1 MATLAQRGSGT
12 PVTTNT
18 TWATPA
24 NAVDGAAGSNPATY
38 AVWTNATSG
47 GVATIEI
54 TGYNFAAIGASD
66 TLNSVTV
73 SVRNL
78 CSSTGRFSK
87 VEYQAWSG
95 GVALGTIRTGTLAT
109 SAHNDSGTFPCTVA
123 QLQAADFKVRITITR
138 AAVTQSATFSI
149 DYADVTADYTAP
161 PPAITQ
167 AAYGFFL
174 DTANGERSSPAL
186 GRPFTQST
194 PITRTVAAD
203 LNFYLRVR
211 MQSTSA
217 DNVPATDD
225 FTLQYEKNASGT
237 WVNATTGGDIVGYLS
252 ANLVEGTTVTTERL
266 QNSTA
271 DGHDTPGQAWQ
282 VNFGGTFRD
291 YGQAFIGDGNT
302 LTGVSLPMRNQSGA
316 TGTAT
321 FGIYS
326 HNGTYG
332 ALNSTPGTL
341 LASATLDVTTIPTG
355 AVTYLM
361 HIPFTGGNQIVLGAG
376 TPYFLTCNFTGS
388 PEISWIA
395 TNGPEAVH
403 PGIAIQKYP
412 PVTGSWS
419 AFGQGA
425 YDMIFTIFT
434 NTNPGSGSFVPGKV
448 AEDGV
453 VDDMGWT
460 GGNRTELLYSLRLV
474 YSLLTADSTYR
485 FRVLKN
491 GATTD
496 MTYTVT
502 PTLNAVKPKVGTATT
517 TWAYTALTTWLSPV
531 ATMARGV
538 QPPAF
543 STAGLVSWFDGDATG
558 SIIQTG
564 ATAPKIYG
572 MRDRAGINDQGQS
585 TTNNQPLRQPDL
597 IKAGRSSFYNPAD
610 AIARYV
616 NGPTLDSIPA
626 PMNVNQWPFT
636 VIVVLKHDGMAQERS
651 IWSVDQTGGLYWTM
665 LADHRMRLDRQSNGS
680 FLYSS
685 ALPANTPL
693 ILAATL
699 SSGSEARFYVNG
711 VLDASAT
718 VSYPFNAANIARL
731 RFGRGVVSYGDNNG
745 VAWGEALKWDRVLSD
760 AERQAVESYLA
771 DKWTVLP
778 PAPKLWLDA
787 ADASTVA
794 LSGSTVTQW
803 SDKSGGARH
812 YTGGNAQY
820 TGSIAGQ
827 TTVVVSGPAGAM
839 TGPVITTA
847 VDNFA
852 IFIVCRRTG
861 GVMNSVP
868 FFNGVGAT
876 NGVGP
881 AVRAGAANTYGF
893 LRGALAWHESTTA
906 DDGQLHVHTLT
917 RSTAFGHFV
926 DGVATSL
933 NGAVTAAPL
942 AATVGSYIP
951 ASVVGHDF
959 AGDICEI
966 IYYDR
971 ALTIAERQKVENYL
985 LGKWFKKAGSAT
997 TSWSANPVAVG
1008 KEPAKGSAPTTWI
1021 MACAASGTKPEV
1033 VGPNE
1038 GAGIVSW
1045 SMSTLGE
1052 VAASAPVYTDTFNRA
1067 DSSSLGTGWTSAD
1080 AFWGIS
1086 GGRAAKLQG
1095 GNDFA
1100 TFNQNLGTSDSW
1112 VEAIITNDA
1121 NFTCL
1126 DIRCRAPGDAP
1137 GGVNAYLGFWDPSG
1151 WFALGKNF
1159 NGTWGGQFATTTG
1172 VAHPALPYKLR
1183 LQAQGSTISLWVNDV
1198 SVLSVTDTDIPT
1210 GTYVGMNAG
1219 NSGTAHVLDNFRAG
1233 ALPYVAAPTF
1243 HYDFSDAA
1251 SRTMS
1256 GANCTAISSQAG
1268 LGPTLPYN
1276 GSDVSEIVATS
1287 PMGRECVHIDGTT
1300 GDVGYSETLPASFT
1314 SSLITLCAVYKF
1326 QSPREWARVVS
1337 LGPVGS
1343 QDWQDSGSV
1352 MFGRDNGRIPSIN
1365 KGNGGG
1371 SQSFVFP
1378 DVSYEDMWTVATY
1391 TVGPAGAVTIR
1402 VNGSVVKTGT
1412 LDMGTGVLAAR
1423 LGIGGQAQGGNTGD
1437 AFVGDIGEIKLW
1449 DSVLNSTA
1457 IAEQE
1462 SLLTGRWITPVAG
1475 GGGAVGKETPKGS
1488 GTTAWT
1494 TACAAVGKRAPKA
1507 APVVAYTYNPVAVG
1521 KRSPKG
1527 AAATGNYTEATAA
1540 NGKRT
1545 PKATANVGNWTE
1557 AVTSVGK
1564 RTPKS
1569 TVITAWVEAT
1579 AAVGY
1584 RMSKGSAPSGNFL
1597 ETLVVVGKRTP
1608 KGTITVSHSWVTAA
1622 VGAKPVVGQKQGA
1635 GTTSYSFNPTA
1646 VGKRAPKA
1654 TATTAYVEVLA
1665 AAGKKIQKSSVGLI
1679 WIAATSAAGKRAPK
1693 ATATTTTLQTV
1704 GATGKRTP
1712 VGAAVTSFFIY
1723 NLTAQGVK
1731 PVVGVKQGS
1740 GIAINLFNPAAAGK
1754 RTPKG
1759 GNTTTWT
1766 NVCAAVGKKAQKGVA
1781 GAISYIEAVV
1791 SVGKR
1796 VPKSAPSTTYVEAT
1810 AAAGKKAPKGT
1821 SNVGNHSW
1829 TLTAQGSS
1837 PLVGYNKGS
1846 GLITNAFAT
1855 TAVGRRV
1862 PKGSRTISNTFN
1874 PVATGKK
1881 LQKATV
1887 TTSFHWQA
1895 SAAGKKFSSSTVVF
1909 THAWVLSGVGYEVP
1923 KARGDTDYWFSQVA
1937 LGLQGITGTV
1947 EGIWNGQEVVAMQ
1960 YGDKPVIEWLMLPA

>member
-1 MATLAQRGSGT
+1 MATLAQRGAGT
-12 PVTTNT
+12 PVTTST
-18 TWATPA
+18 VGTWATA
-24 NAVDGAAGSNPATY
+24 TNAVDGAAGTNPATY
-38 AVWTNATSG
+38 AVWTSTGSSA
-47 GVATIEI
+47 VATIEI

-78 CSSTGRFSK
+78 CSATARFSK

-109 SAHNDSGTFPCTVA
+109 SAHNDSGTFACTVA
-123 QLQAADFKVRITITR
+123 QLKAADFKVRVTITR

-271 DGHDTPGQAWQ
+271 DGHDTPGPAWQ

-302 LTGVSLPMRNQSGA
+302 LTGISLPMRNQSGA

-332 ALNSTPGTL
+332 SLSSTPGTL

-453 VDDMGWT
+453 VDDMGWA
-460 GGNRTELLYSLRLV
+460 GNSRTELLYSLRLV
-474 YSLLTADSTYR
+474 YSLLTADATYR

-502 PTLNAVKPKVGTATT
+502 PTLNAVRPKVGTATT

-531 ATMARGV
+531 VTMARGV

-543 STAGLVSWFDGDATG
+543 STAGLVSWFDGDTAG

-636 VIVVLKHDGMAQERS
+636 VIVVLKHDGTAQERS

-745 VAWGEALKWDRVLSD
+745 VAWGEGLKWDRVLSD

-778 PAPKLWLDA
+778 PAPRLWLDA

-985 LGKWFKKAGSAT
+985 LAKWFKKAGSAT
-997 TSWSANPVAVG
+997 TSWSANPASVG
-1008 KEPAKGSAPTTWI
+1008 KEPSKGTAATTWVSACSAVSLRKAETVTDTFDTAI
-1021 MACAASGTKPEV
+1021 DTNKWIAQSGVVWEAGQVKLPSAQAFSRALSTKNRAYTLRGSSVFAKITAIPSLGNGQRWLSFEFWDEFSDNYFGVGIYGSRIATDIQVDGSWTEESTTPYDPVAHAWWRLRESGGTIYYEVSPDAQTWNLMASTPWPSEWDTRPFYFDFSAGYSGTNTADYGYVDNVNVLPAAA
-1033 VGPNE
+1033 PN
-1038 GAGIVSW
+1038 GGSGTVSW
-1045 SMSTLGE
+1045 SMSTLGGGT
-1052 VAASAPVYTDTFNRA
+1052 VYSDDFNRG
-1067 DSSSLGTGWTSAD
+1067 DSNSLGAGWTSAD
-1080 AFWGIS
+1080 TYWGVSS
-1086 GGRAAKLQG
+1086 GQAAKLLG

-1100 TFNQNLGTSDSW
+1100 TFNQNLGTSDTW
-1112 VEAIITNDA
+1112 VEALITNDA

-1126 DIRCRAPGDAP
+1126 DVRCRAPGDAP
-1137 GGVNAYLGFWDPSG
+1137 GAVNAYLGFWDPSG

-1172 VAHPALPYKLR
+1172 VAHPALPYTLR
-1183 LQAQGSTISLWVNDV
+1183 LQAQGSTISLWVNDTV
-1198 SVLSVTDTDIPT
+1198 VLSVTDTDIPT

-1219 NSGTAHVLDNFRAG
+1219 NSGTAAVLDNYRTG
-1233 ALPYVAAPTF
+1233 ALPY
-1243 HYDFSDAA
+1243 
-1251 SRTMS
+1251 
-1256 GANCTAISSQAG
+1256 
-1268 LGPTLPYN
+1268 
-1276 GSDVSEIVATS
+1276 
-1287 PMGRECVHIDGTT
+1287 
-1300 GDVGYSETLPASFT
+1300 
-1314 SSLITLCAVYKF
+1314 
-1326 QSPREWARVVS
+1326 
-1337 LGPVGS
+1337 
-1343 QDWQDSGSV
+1343 
-1352 MFGRDNGRIPSIN
+1352 
-1365 KGNGGG
+1365 GG
-1371 SQSFVFP
+1371 V
-1378 DVSYEDMWTVATY
+1378 
-1391 TVGPAGAVTIR
+1391 
-1402 VNGSVVKTGT
+1402 
-1412 LDMGTGVLAAR
+1412 
-1423 LGIGGQAQGGNTGD
+1423 
-1437 AFVGDIGEIKLW
+1437 
-1449 DSVLNSTA
+1449 
-1457 IAEQE
+1457 
-1462 SLLTGRWITPVAG
+1462 
-1475 GGGAVGKETPKGS
+1475 GGAVGKETPKGS

-1494 TACAAVGKRAPKA
+1494 TTCAAVGKRAPKA

-1569 TVITAWVEAT
+1569 TVTTTWVEAT

-1608 KGTITVSHSWVTAA
+1608 KSTITVAHSWVPAA

-1635 GTTSYSFNPTA
+1635 GTTSYSYNPTA

-1665 AAGKKIQKSSVGLI
+1665 AAGRKNQNSSVGLI
-1679 WIAATSAAGKRAPK
+1679 WIAATSAAGKRTPK
-1693 ATATTTTLQTV
+1693 ATATTTALQTPA
-1704 GATGKRTP
+1704 ATGKRTP
-1712 VGAAVTSFFIY
+1712 KAVGTVTWTYVQF
-1723 NLTAQGVK
+1723 AQGVA

-1740 GIAINLFNPAAAGK
+1740 AIVYAPFATAAAGK
-1754 RTPKG
+1754 RAPKG

-1766 NVCAAVGKKAQKGVA
+1766 NVTAAAGKKTQKATAATTYTEVVA
-1781 GAISYIEAVV
+1781 

-1810 AAAGKKAPKGT
+1810 VAVGKKAPKGS

-1846 GLITNAFAT
+1846 GIITNAFVT

-1881 LQKATV
+1881 FQKSTV
-1887 TTSFHWQA
+1887 TTSFLWQA
-1895 SAAGKKFSSSTVVF
+1895 SAAGKKFPNSAVVL
-1909 THAWVLSGVGYEVP
+1909 THVWVLSGAGYEMP
-1923 KARGDTDYWFSQVA
+1923 EARGDTDYWFSQVA
-1937 LGLQGITGTV
+1937 LGLKGITGTV

-1960 YGDKPVIEWLMLPA
+1960 YGDKPVIDWDMLPA

>member
-1 MATLAQRGSGT
+1 VATLAQRGAGT
-12 PVTTNT
+12 PVTTST
-18 TWATPA
+18 VGTWATA
-24 NAVDGAAGSNPATY
+24 TNAVDGAAGTNPATY
-38 AVWTNATSG
+38 AVWTSTGSSA
-47 GVATIEI
+47 VATIEI

-78 CSSTGRFSK
+78 CSATARFSK

-109 SAHNDSGTFPCTVA
+109 SAHNDSGTFACTVA
-123 QLQAADFKVRITITR
+123 QLKAADFKVRVTITR

-453 VDDMGWT
+453 VDDMGWA
-460 GGNRTELLYSLRLV
+460 GNSRTELLYSLRLV
-474 YSLLTADSTYR
+474 YSLLTADATYR

-502 PTLNAVKPKVGTATT
+502 PTLNAVRPKVGTATT

-531 ATMARGV
+531 VTMARGV

-543 STAGLVSWFDGDATG
+543 STAGLVSWFDGDTAG

-636 VIVVLKHDGMAQERS
+636 VIVVLKHDGTAQERS

-718 VSYPFNAANIARL
+718 VSYPFNAASVARL

-745 VAWGEALKWDRVLSD
+745 VAWGEGLKWDRVLSD

-852 IFIVCRRTG
+852 IFVVCRRTG
-861 GVMNSVP
+861 GTVASVP

-876 NGVGP
+876 NGIGP
-881 AVRAGAANTYGF
+881 AVRSNDNVNIGF
-893 LRGALAWHESTTA
+893 LRGALAWHASTTA
-906 DDGQLHVHTLT
+906 DDGKTHVHTLT
-917 RSTAFGHFV
+917 RSTSYGHFV
-926 DGVATSL
+926 DGIATSL
-933 NGAVTAAPL
+933 NGIAPGAPN

-971 ALTIAERQKVENYL
+971 ALTIAERQKIENYL
-985 LGKWFKKAGSAT
+985 LGKWFKTAGSAT
-997 TSWSANPVAVG
+997 TTWSANPVAVG

-1038 GAGIVSW
+1038 GAGTVSW
-1045 SMSTLGE
+1045 SMSTLGG
-1052 VAASAPVYTDTFNRA
+1052 AGGASDNFNRA
-1067 DSSSLGTGWTSAD
+1067 DANNPGPDWTRCSPAEWAYMSLANNELTS
-1080 AFWGIS
+1080 F
-1086 GGRAAKLQG
+1086 
-1095 GNDFA
+1095 
-1100 TFNQNLGTSDSW
+1100 
-1112 VEAIITNDA
+1112 
-1121 NFTCL
+1121 
-1126 DIRCRAPGDAP
+1126 
-1137 GGVNAYLGFWDPSG
+1137 PSG
-1151 WFALGKNF
+1151 WQVTYLWKTDPPDITNCFAEIDYW
-1159 NGTWGGQFATTTG
+1159 TGGG
-1172 VAHPALPYKLR
+1172 ESRGPVLCH
-1183 LQAQGSTISLWVNDV
+1183 SHDVND
-1198 SVLSVTDTDIPT
+1198 
-1210 GTYVGMNAG
+1210 
-1219 NSGTAHVLDNFRAG
+1219 
-1233 ALPYVAAPTF
+1233 
-1243 HYDFSDAA
+1243 
-1251 SRTMS
+1251 S
-1256 GANCTAISSQAG
+1256 GAC
-1268 LGPTLPYN
+1268 YN
-1276 GSDVSEIVATS
+1276 
-1287 PMGRECVHIDGTT
+1287 
-1300 GDVGYSETLPASFT
+1300 
-1314 SSLITLCAVYKF
+1314 
-1326 QSPREWARVVS
+1326 
-1337 LGPVGS
+1337 
-1343 QDWQDSGSV
+1343 
-1352 MFGRDNGRIPSIN
+1352 
-1365 KGNGGG
+1365 
-1371 SQSFVFP
+1371 
-1378 DVSYEDMWTVATY
+1378 
-1391 TVGPAGAVTIR
+1391 
-1402 VNGSVVKTGT
+1402 
-1412 LDMGTGVLAAR
+1412 LAAR
-1423 LGIGGQAQGGNTGD
+1423 VWWPQVTLMRNNAEIVHWNVTPPVNDPDRWVRLRLERVGAELRGYVDSALVGTWVDPSPLTGAGIGWGSLTDNNEGPTRMDNWAGTG
-1437 AFVGDIGEIKLW
+1437 AA
-1449 DSVLNSTA
+1449 T
-1457 IAEQE
+1457 
-1462 SLLTGRWITPVAG
+1462 G
-1475 GGGAVGKETPKGS
+1475 GGGAVGEREPEGA

-1494 TACAAVGKRAPKA
+1494 MAPTAVGNRAPKA

-1527 AAATGNYTEATAA
+1527 AAATGNYTEAVAA
-1540 NGKRT
+1540 NGKRV
-1545 PKATANVGNWTE
+1545 PKATANTGNWTE

-1569 TVITAWVEAT
+1569 SVTTTWVEAT

-1597 ETLVVVGKRTP
+1597 EVLVVVGKRTP
-1608 KGTITVSHSWVTAA
+1608 KGTITVAHSWVPAA
-1622 VGAKPVVGQKQGA
+1622 IGAKPVVGVKQGA
-1635 GTTSYSFNPTA
+1635 GTTSYFYNPTA

-1654 TATTAYVEVLA
+1654 IATTTYTEALA
-1665 AAGKKIQKSSVGLI
+1665 AAGKKIQNSSVGLI
-1679 WIAATSAAGKRAPK
+1679 WIAATSAAGKRTPK
-1693 ATATTTTLQTV
+1693 ATATATVLQTPA
-1704 GATGKRTP
+1704 ATGKETP
-1712 VGAAVTSFFIY
+1712 KGAGTVTWTYVQF
-1723 NLTAQGVK
+1723 AQGVA

-1740 GIAINLFNPAAAGK
+1740 GIVYAPFATAAVGK
-1754 RTPKG
+1754 RAPKG

-1766 NVCAAVGKKAQKGVA
+1766 NVTAAAGKKTQKATASTTYTEVVA
-1781 GAISYIEAVV
+1781 A
-1791 SVGKR
+1791 VGKR
-1796 VPKSAPSTTYVEAT
+1796 VPKSAPSTIYVEAT

-1829 TLTAQGSS
+1829 TLNAQGSM

-1846 GLITNAFAT
+1846 GIVTNAFAT

-1881 LQKATV
+1881 FQKSTV
-1887 TTSFHWQA
+1887 TTSFLWQA
-1895 SAAGKKFSSSTVVF
+1895 SAAGKKFPNSAVVL
-1909 THAWVLSGVGYEVP
+1909 THVWVLSGAGYEMP
-1923 KARGDTDYWFSQVA
+1923 EGRGDSDYWFSQVA
-1937 LGLQGITGTV
+1937 LGLKGITGTV

-1960 YGDKPVIEWLMLPA
+1960 YGDKPVIDWEMLPA